1 MKGWRRDAGVIG
13 TMVLLACVLL
23 LAPGCGSAAQPA
35 GPTTASPGA
44 AATGAPLGVVALQEG
59 RVSGV
64 ESGGVSVYLG
74 IPYAAPPVGALRWRP
89 PQPAKP
95 WAGVR
100 ACTQYGASCIQG
112 NAPDHP
118 GVQSGAQSEDCL
130 YLNVWTPAKT
140 RRERLPVMVWIHGG
154 GFISGSGVLPVPG
167 GTMLS
172 SIEHVIVVSFNYRLG
187 VFGFFAHAQL
197 SRESPH
203 DVSGNYGLLDQMEAL
218 RWVRRNIAAFGGDPR
233 RVTIFGQSAGGQSV
247 IAQLVSP
254 LSRGLFSR
262 AASESPRYQ
271 DRGVG
276 LWSTL
281 TLKEQEQEGEEI
293 ADDLGIPDGP
303 GQASA
308 LRKVS
313 AARLAAVTA
322 PVPRGLPLMF
332 VHPPQPSFQPVVD
345 GYVLPAEPWKLL
357 RSGKWAHVPLLIG
370 SNQDE
375 CNMWLSGLP
384 APQAASVALTSRQRV
399 QWFTG
404 PDWPSL
410 DRRFPA
416 APPSSIMP
424 HTSRMMTVL
433 EFNAPAR
440 YAARVAAESQKSFLY
455 YFTRVP
461 PGDAAG
467 ADHGVEVPYVFGR
480 VAARAQK
487 GVTDGTD
494 IALSRVMMHYWASF
508 AATGDPNSP
517 GAPTWNAYDPK
528 IDRALW
534 IGPVAAMSGA
544 PYPEAC
550 AVAERADRDH

>member
-1 MKGWRRDAGVIG
+1 MKGWRRDGVVVG
-13 TMVLLACVLL
+13 TMVLLACALL
-23 LAPGCGSAAQPA
+23 LAPGCGAAAQPA
-35 GPTTASPGA
+35 GPATASPGA
-44 AATGAPLGVVALQEG
+44 PAAPLGVVALKDG

-64 ESGGVSVYLG
+64 ESGGVSAYLG

-95 WAGVR
+95 WDGVR

-118 GVQSGAQSEDCL
+118 GKDSGAQSEDCL

-140 RRERLPVMVWIHGG
+140 RHERLPVMVWIHGG
-154 GFISGSGVLPVPG
+154 GFISGSGALPAPG
-167 GTMLS
+167 GTMLG

-187 VFGFFAHAQL
+187 VFGFLAHPQL
-197 SRESPH
+197 SQESPH

-218 RWVRRNIAAFGGDPR
+218 RWVRRNIAAFGGDPG

-271 DRGVG
+271 DRGIG

-281 TLKEQEQEGEEI
+281 TLEEQEQEGEEI
-293 ADDLGIPDGP
+293 ADGLGIPDGP
-303 GQASA
+303 GQAAA

-313 AARLAAVTA
+313 AARLATATA
-322 PVPRGLPLMF
+322 PAPRSLPLMF
-332 VHPPQPSFQPVVD
+332 VQPPQPSFQPVVD

-384 APQAASVALTSRQRV
+384 TPRAASVAEAARQRV
-399 QWFTG
+399 QWFAG
-404 PDWPSL
+404 PDWPGL
-410 DRRFPA
+410 DQRFPA
-416 APPSSIMP
+416 APPGSLMP

-440 YAARVAAESQKSFLY
+440 YAARVAAESQRSFLY

-461 PGDAAG
+461 PGADAG
-467 ADHGVEVPYVFGR
+467 ADHGEEVPYVFGR

-487 GVTDGTD
+487 GVTDATD
-494 IALSRVMMHYWASF
+494 VALSRVMMHYWASF

-528 IDRALW
+528 TDRALW

-544 PYPEAC
+544 PYPKAC
-550 AVAERADRDH
+550 EVAERADRDH

>member
-1 MKGWRRDAGVIG
+1 MKGWRRNAGVIG

-23 LAPGCGSAAQPA
+23 QAPGCGVAVQPA
-35 GPTTASPGA
+35 GFPAASPGVA
-44 AATGAPLGVVALQEG
+44 IGAPLGVVALQDG
-59 RVSGV
+59 RVRGV
-64 ESGGVSVYLG
+64 ESGGVSAYLG
-74 IPYAAPPVGALRWRP
+74 IPYAAPPVGDLRWRP

-118 GVQSGAQSEDCL
+118 GKQSGAQSEDCL

-140 RRERLPVMVWIHGG
+140 PHERLPVMVWIHGG
-154 GFISGSGVLPVPG
+154 GFISGSGALPAPG

-187 VFGFFAHAQL
+187 VFGFFAHPQL
-197 SRESPH
+197 SQESPH
-203 DVSGNYGLLDQMEAL
+203 GVSGNYGLLDQMEAL

-233 RVTIFGQSAGGQSV
+233 RVMIFGQSAGGQSV

-254 LSRGLFSR
+254 LSRGLFAR
-262 AASESPRYQ
+262 AAAESPRYQ
-271 DRGVG
+271 DRGIG

-281 TLKEQEQEGEEI
+281 TLRDQEQEGEEI
-293 ADDLGIPDGP
+293 GDDLGIPDGP
-303 GQASA
+303 GQAAA
-308 LRKVS
+308 LRQVS

-322 PVPRGLPLMF
+322 PAPQALPLMF
-332 VHPPQPSFQPVVD
+332 VQPPQPSFQPVVD
-345 GYVLPAEPWKLL
+345 GYVLPAEPWRLL
-357 RSGKWAHVPLLIG
+357 RSRKWARVPLLIG

-384 APQAASVALTSRQRV
+384 APRAAFVAGDSRRRV

-410 DRRFPA
+410 DQRFPA
-416 APPSSIMP
+416 APPGGLMP
-424 HTSRMMTVL
+424 QTSRMMTVL

-440 YAARVAAESQKSFLY
+440 YAARIVAESRKSFLY

-461 PGDAAG
+461 PGDEAG

-487 GVTDGTD
+487 GVTDATD

-508 AATGDPNSP
+508 AATGDPNAP

-528 IDRALW
+528 ADKALW
-534 IGPVAAMSGA
+534 IGPVASMSGA
-544 PYPEAC
+544 PYPDTC
-550 AVAERADRDH
+550 KVAERADRDH